1 VPHKKLNN
9 SVTTLKLCIDDFTNM
24 KNGYSPLERE
34 ILKEVSADLLM
45 QHVHKIAEHVRISGS
60 DEEAKSLEYVKKI
73 LKSYGLRVQ
82 EYLFEAYIG
91 YPESAKLL
99 LTGPESRNIEGVSA
113 ALAPSTP
120 ENGVES
126 EVVYVGS
133 GNEETFSKVDVKEK
147 LVLAEG
153 LAEPEVAKRADNYGS
168 VGEIFINDLYPH
180 DGIVSVV
187 WGTPGRETASLLPQT
202 PCISIDGKQGAYL
215 KQLLGRGKVT
225 ARLFAT
231 TWRGWKK
238 IPVVTADLA
247 GKVERE
253 KYVLLSGHIDS
264 WYYGAMD
271 NGSANAV
278 MLEVARL
285 MSVHRSR
292 LRRGVRMAFWSGHS
306 HGRYAGSTWYAD
318 NFWLDLERNC
328 VAHVNV
334 DSPGAK
340 GATVLTEA
348 SVMSETR
355 DLAASVIQRMTGQKL
370 SGHGFSR
377 AGDQSFW
384 GIGIPSVFMSVS
396 EISTELGKKDPSVS
410 TIDIFGPSP
419 SGFGWWWHT
428 PHDTVDKIDPENLRR
443 DAGVYALVTLA
454 LCADLVL
461 PLNYE
466 RTVQEL
472 RQILIEKQ
480 KVAEGIIDLRPLVEQ
495 ADRLISALAKLNR
508 RTARSKTKRQAE
520 ETNSALMRLGR
531 ILIPVMYTR
540 NGRFKHD
547 AAVPVPRIPCLEDIE
562 MIAELDKSSD
572 ELKFLCHGLRRDLN
586 QIADALNRTLEVVN
600 SALHDMK

>member
-1 VPHKKLNN
+1 
-9 SVTTLKLCIDDFTNM
+9 M
-24 KNGYSPLERE
+24 KPVYSPLEKKV
-34 ILKEVSADLLM
+34 LKEVSAGLLM
-45 QHVHKIAEHVRISGS
+45 QHVRKIAEYIRISGS
-60 DEEAKSLEYVKKI
+60 DEEAKSLEYVKKT

-82 EYLFEAYIG
+82 EHRFEAYIG
-91 YPESAKLL
+91 YPESAELL
-99 LTGPESRNIEGVSA
+99 LTGPESKKIEGVSA

-120 ENGVES
+120 ESGVES
-126 EVVYVGS
+126 EVVYVGP
-133 GNEETFSKVDVKEK
+133 GDEKAFSNVDVKGK

-153 LAEPEVAKRADNYGS
+153 LAEPEVAKRADSYGA

-187 WGTPGRETASLLPQT
+187 WGTPGYDSAPLLPQT
-202 PCISIDGKQGAYL
+202 PCISINGQQGTYL
-215 KQLLGRGKVT
+215 KQLLSRGKVT
-225 ARLFAT
+225 AKLIAR
-231 TWRGWKK
+231 TWRGWRK

-247 GKVERE
+247 GRTDQE

-285 MSVHRSR
+285 MSMHRSK
-292 LRRGVRMAFWSGHS
+292 LRRGLRVAFWSGHS

-318 NFWLDLERNC
+318 NFWLDLEKNC

-334 DSPGAK
+334 DSLGAK

-355 DLAASVIQRMTGQKL
+355 DLAASVIQRMTRQKL

-384 GIGIPSVFMSVS
+384 GIGIPSLFMSVS

-454 LCADLVL
+454 LCADLIL

-480 KVAEGIIDLRPLVEQ
+480 RIAEGIIDLRPLVEQ

-520 ETNSALMRLGR
+520 AANSVLMRLGR

-547 AAVPVPRIPCLEDIE
+547 AAVPVPRVPCLEDIGL
-562 MIAELDKSSD
+562 IAELDKSSD

-586 QIADALNRTLEVVN
+586 QIADALNRALEVVD
-600 SALHDMK
+600 SAVNNMK